1 MSGSAR
7 FEAALKY
14 ATKKHEGQCRI
25 GGEPYISHPV
35 AVAALLRERGY
46 DEEFQIAGLFHDL
59 LEDTDA
65 TEAEIAELGSQAIL
79 EAVTLVTKEKKYVME
94 EYVAR
99 IKQNEMAFAVKG
111 ADRLHNLQSAVCAD
125 EAFKRRYILES
136 IEWYMDFDVQIP
148 DAINNLKK
156 TLICS
161 LTDE

>member
-65 TEAEIAELGSQAIL
+65 TEAEIAEFGSPAIL
-79 EAVTLVTKEKKYVME
+79 EAVKLVTKEKNYVME
-94 EYVAR
+94 EYIAR
-99 IKQNEMAFAVKG
+99 IRKNKMAFAVKG
-111 ADRLHNLQSAVCAD
+111 ADRLHNLRSAVCAD
-125 EAFKRRYILES
+125 EAFKRKYILES
-136 IEWYMDFDVQIP
+136 KEWYMDFNVQIP
-148 DAINNLKK
+148 EAIKNLEE
-156 TLICS
+156 TC
-161 LTDE
+161 